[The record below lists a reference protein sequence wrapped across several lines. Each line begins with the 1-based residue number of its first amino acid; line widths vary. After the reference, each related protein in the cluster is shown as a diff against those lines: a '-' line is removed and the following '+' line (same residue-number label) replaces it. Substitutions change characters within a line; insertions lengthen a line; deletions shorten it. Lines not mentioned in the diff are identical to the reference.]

1 MEGNAGDRKKL
12 ELFSLIFCY
21 SNYRFMFLTKTMLR
35 GFFLIFIFTVFM
47 PLSNADARKYIRVVG
62 SSTVF
67 PFISFIAEDFNRV
80 FSFKTPVIESIGSGS
95 GFKMFCSGVGENTP
109 DIATSSR
116 SIKEAER
123 ELCKR
128 NKVNEVIE
136 IIIGY
141 DGVVIANSN
150 QSYRFDFTK
159 KDLFETLSAYSQ
171 ENGKLVKNNRKFWS
185 DVNQALPKTEIE
197 IYGPHQNTGT
207 YETLINSVMLD
218 QYSCMNSR
226 IFKENHENPEERKK
240 ACSNIRDDGRY
251 VEVGINENI
260 IIQKLKSN
268 KNALGIFSFSF
279 LMRNQDKIQGSTI
292 AGIEPTYEN
301 ISSGKYILARPLYLY
316 IKKEHLG
323 SVDGLREFIK
333 EIIDSISTE
342 SGYLS
347 RLGLISLSNEDMKKV
362 SEKIR
367 GII

>member
-1 MEGNAGDRKKL
+1 
-12 ELFSLIFCY
+12 
-21 SNYRFMFLTKTMLR
+21 MLR
-35 GFFLIFIFTVFM
+35 GFLLIFIFTVFM
-47 PLSNADARKYIRVVG
+47 PLSNADARKYIRIVG

-80 FSFKTPVIESIGSGS
+80 FSFKTPVVESIGSGP
-95 GFKMFCSGVGENTP
+95 GFKMFCSGIGEDTP
-109 DIATSSR
+109 DIAASSR
-116 SIKEAER
+116 SIKNAER

-128 NKVNEVIE
+128 NKVDEMIE

-150 QSYRFDFTK
+150 QSHRFDFSK

-171 ENGKLVKNNRKFWS
+171 ENGKLVKNNKKLWS
-185 DVNQALPKTEIE
+185 DVSQALPKTEIE

-207 YETLINSVMLD
+207 YETLINSIMLD

-226 IFKENHENPEERKK
+226 IFKENYEDQEERKK
-240 ACSNIRDDGRY
+240 ACSSMRDDGRY
-251 VEVGINENI
+251 KEVGINENI

-316 IKKEHLG
+316 IKKEHLNT
-323 SVDGLREFIK
+323 VDGLREFIR
-333 EIIDSISTE
+333 EVVDSISTE
-342 SGYLS
+342 DGYLS
-347 RLGLISLSNEDMKKV
+347 RLGLIPLSSEDIKKV
-362 SEKIR
+362 SAKVHDIM
-367 GII
+367 

>member
-1 MEGNAGDRKKL
+1 
-12 ELFSLIFCY
+12 
-21 SNYRFMFLTKTMLR
+21 MFR

-47 PLSNADARKYIRVVG
+47 PLSNADARKYIRIVG

-80 FSFKTPVIESIGSGS
+80 FSFKTPVVESIGSGP
-95 GFKMFCSGVGENTP
+95 GFKMFCLGTGEDTP
-109 DIATSSR
+109 DIAASSR
-116 SIKEAER
+116 SIKDAER

-128 NKVNEVIE
+128 NKVDEMIEV
-136 IIIGY
+136 IIGY

-150 QSYRFDFTK
+150 QSNRFDFSK
-159 KDLFETLSAYSQ
+159 KDLFETLSTYSQ
-171 ENGKLVKNNRKFWS
+171 ENGKLVKNNKKLWS
-185 DVNQALPKTEIE
+185 DVSQALPKTEIE

-207 YETLINSVMLD
+207 YETLINSIMLD

-226 IFKENHENPEERKK
+226 IFKENYEDQEERKK
-240 ACSNIRDDGRY
+240 ACSSIRDDGRY
-251 VEVGINENI
+251 KEVGINENI

-316 IKKEHLG
+316 IKKEHLNT
-323 SVDGLREFIK
+323 VDGLREFIR
-333 EIIDSISTE
+333 EVIDSISTE
-342 SGYLS
+342 DGYLS
-347 RLGLISLSNEDMKKV
+347 KLGLIPLSSEDMKKV
-362 SEKIR
+362 SAKVHDIV
-367 GII
+367 